1 LQGSLKTPTR
11 LDPFGMEWFWPP
23 ALLEMVEFRLE
34 LTCKKPLSAQ
44 DEDHRRSICWCE
56 TLSCLSWLRSQS
68 KFSNEG
74 ADSTVLSG
82 LSATP
87 VLKVMS
93 QHVTTMCFLLLVF
106 SYPWLSCWTTGN
118 VGSMTL
124 MFEWHSVQLFAQGTQ
139 IPRTGKGV
147 DCFGGLFWFQCKT
160 YLVWL

>member
-1 LQGSLKTPTR
+1 MQGSLKTPTR
-11 LDPFGMEWFWPP
+11 LDPFRMECEWNDRRILATWSWP
-23 ALLEMVEFRLE
+23 A
-34 LTCKKPLSAQ
+34 KNWSAQ

-56 TLSCLSWLRSQS
+56 TLSCLSWLSSQS